1 MYASSKSL
9 GWKLMRTS
17 TKISY
22 CVVPEQTALI
32 ACEIQIQFFINQG
45 LHRLEKYLNIQDSL
59 EKFLK
64 NKFALKST

>member
-22 CVVPEQTALI
+22 CVVPEQTSLI
-32 ACEIQIQFFINQG
+32 ACEIATWVKVQNLQNPE
-45 LHRLEKYLNIQDSL
+45 LL
-59 EKFLK
+59 KFKL
-64 NKFALKST
+64 